1 MDWPLHP
8 HADWL
13 PLAADEL
20 RLLWCPQASA
30 APQARRA
37 RVDRVLRAALAPVLG
52 LAPQALAFGRESK
65 GRPFLVGA
73 GMPDFNL
80 SDTDGGTLVAIV
92 GHGRVGVDLERRD
105 RSPAVPALA
114 RRYFD
119 PAEAQALAA
128 MPADAARLAF
138 LHLWTAKEASCKATG
153 TGIFGWLPHWC
164 FDPGVESP
172 RLLAAPAHA
181 GDPSRWRHWR
191 VAPAPSHTA
200 VLALQDGDAPRQV
213 GYRLALD

>member
-1 MDWPLHP
+1 MDWPLQP
-8 HADWL
+8 QADWL

-30 APQARRA
+30 PPQARRA

-52 LAPQALAFGRESK
+52 LAPGALVFGRESK
-65 GRPFLVGA
+65 GRPFLVGES
-73 GMPDFNL
+73 MPDFNL

-92 GHGRVGVDLERRD
+92 ARGRVGVDLERRD
-105 RSPAVPALA
+105 RSPAVAALA

-153 TGIFGWLPHWC
+153 TGIFGWLPQWR
-164 FDPGVESP
+164 FDPCSDVP
-172 RLLAAPAHA
+172 RLLAAPGHA
-181 GDPSRWRHWR
+181 GAPSRWQHWR
-191 VAPAPSHTA
+191 LGPASSHTA
-200 VLALQDGDAPRQV
+200 VLALHDGLAPRRV